1 MKLSVKAK
9 KQSRSERQIFMKNLL
24 IYLKDYKKEFLA
36 FLKYANGKILMSEN
50 YHQAY
55 PQDIMNKNRSFIE
68 EINDFLLSQ
77 NLIPIGGRDN
87 HDKDFFKQLSS

>member
-1 MKLSVKAK
+1 
-9 KQSRSERQIFMKNLL
+9 
-24 IYLKDYKKEFLA
+24 
-36 FLKYANGKILMSEN
+36 
-50 YHQAY
+50 
-55 PQDIMNKNRSFIE
+55 MNKNRSFIE